1 MRRIS
6 IHRPKEKIR
15 GVERR
20 LRALDLWANQFENC
34 KPYYDGQNYW
44 NYKIPVIDRLVC
56 PPTTNFEI
64 QKRALQSL
72 VKAVKHL
79 SDSKV
84 SQEVDYYRVAI
95 LVTFPHMFHSE
106 VTAFF
111 SREYYESFCYTQ
123 NLLPVSK
130 SPSKHFNI
138 EIPDGFQEVG
148 TLVEWEDEYE
158 EKIIKISEERWTI
171 GQTP

>member
-6 IHRPKEKIR
+6 IHRPNEKIR

-20 LRALDLWANQFENC
+20 LRALDLWADQFENC
-34 KPYYDGQNYW
+34 SPYYNGQNYW
-44 NYKIPVIDRLVC
+44 NYKIPVVDRLVC
-56 PPTTNFEI
+56 PPTTTFEI

-79 SDSKV
+79 SESKV
-84 SQEVDYYRVAI
+84 SQDVGYYRAAI

-111 SREYYESFCYTQ
+111 SRDYYERFFYTQ
-123 NLLPVSK
+123 ELLPVSK
-130 SPSKHFNI
+130 SPSKRFNI
-138 EIPDGFQEVG
+138 EIPEGFQEVG
-148 TLVEWEDEYE
+148 ALVEWENKYEDE
-158 EKIIKISEERWTI
+158 IVKISEEHWTI
-171 GQTP
+171 GQAP